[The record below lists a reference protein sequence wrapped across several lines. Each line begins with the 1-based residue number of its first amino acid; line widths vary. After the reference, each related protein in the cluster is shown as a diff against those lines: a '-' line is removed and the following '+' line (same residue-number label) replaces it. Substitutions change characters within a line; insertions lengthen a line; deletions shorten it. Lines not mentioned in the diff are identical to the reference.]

1 MGIQQHPSH
10 ISADAGYSPS
20 MLGLIILLLVVW
32 VILAVVG
39 FTIKGLI
46 WLAILALVLFVIT
59 GIVGFIRRRV

>member
-1 MGIQQHPSH
+1 
-10 ISADAGYSPS
+10 

-32 VILAVVG
+32 VILAVIG